1 MLPVLPRDGAVMNI
15 PLLRHLTPW
24 LAHLRHRIADHTEA
38 RRKAAEEASKWHQ
51 DETRRHHPTEGD
63 SKP

>member
-1 MLPVLPRDGAVMNI
+1 MNI